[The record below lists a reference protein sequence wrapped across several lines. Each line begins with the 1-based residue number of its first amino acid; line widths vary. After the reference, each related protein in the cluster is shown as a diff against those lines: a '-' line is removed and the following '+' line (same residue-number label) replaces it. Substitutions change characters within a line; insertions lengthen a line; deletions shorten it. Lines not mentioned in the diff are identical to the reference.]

1 MNSSTWDERYAGT
14 DLVWSTTPNQWVEQV
29 ADGLAP
35 GRDLDLAGGEGR
47 NALWLAA
54 RGWQATVV
62 DFSQVALDRASAI
75 IRASRS
81 IAVTSAQRSA
91 SLLASRPSPQPTSS
105 AAPQPGGT
113 ALRMT
118 GW

>member
-1 MNSSTWDERYAGT
+1 VGSEPDDRET
-14 DLVWSTTPNQWVEQV
+14 
-29 ADGLAP
+29 
-35 GRDLDLAGGEGR
+35 
-47 NALWLAA
+47 AA
-54 RGWQATVV
+54 RPQRSGHGGQRRREVHMVQRRVRAREVEAGLGHRVGQVV
-62 DFSQVALDRASAI
+62 RLDDRCRPGPAARAFDRARAI

-105 AAPQPGGT
+105 AAPQPAGT
-113 ALRMT
+113 ARRMT